1 MWFRQ
6 SRTGRSGRSP
16 VNVNSEDVR
25 EAVSEAGGE
34 AISEA
39 IREAISEAVSEAV
52 SEAGGE
58 AIEDRS
64 EAIRV
69 INEPLM
75 SH

>member
-1 MWFRQ
+1 M
-6 SRTGRSGRSP
+6 
-16 VNVNSEDVR
+16 NVNSEDVR
-25 EAVSEAGGE
+25 KAVSEAGGE

-39 IREAISEAVSEAV
+39 IREAI

>member
-1 MWFRQ
+1 M
-6 SRTGRSGRSP
+6 
-16 VNVNSEDVR
+16 NSEDVR

-39 IREAISEAVSEAV
+39 IREAIREAV

-58 AIEDRS
+58 AIEGRS
-64 EAIRV
+64 EAIKVIKEPSRRHQGG

>member
-1 MWFRQ
+1 MVSSISYRPKREKPCEWR
-6 SRTGRSGRSP
+6 GR
-16 VNVNSEDVR
+16 VNSEDVS
-25 EAVSEAGGE
+25 EAVSE